1 MRTNPQTPQGV
12 AKRHSDW
19 DDITEV
25 SSIGRST
32 LQAVPNY
39 RLFKAATRATAA
51 SPQAR
56 LLLVHLIGYLG
67 ADRVDAPSIRS
78 SRFQDTPAW
87 LTRWDIHNARSSA
100 SPPTPRHNT

>member
-67 ADRVDAPSIRS
+67 ADRVADPSIR
-78 SRFQDTPAW
+78 FLAFPAKQIGRP
-87 LTRWDIHNARSSA
+87 LCRGRIGSYKADPGVAVT
-100 SPPTPRHNT
+100 